1 MGEPEKDRPRRLPTR
16 WQSILILTRLDL
28 GALWRS
34 WLCRGFFLV
43 STLLTML
50 TLKGMQSEEAVAAHM
65 LDGVYA
71 TYILVWMHV
80 VIFVAG
86 GALTREQDCLNDAIL
101 SRGVTRGEYI
111 GSKML
116 ARTAALLFMIV
127 GILLPASFWAI
138 RQDALVRTEH
148 GYLASHSRDTEV
160 MAWEP
165 KQVFAGSSG
174 TLRERRVK
182 TSALVHV
189 GDILGQLDDRELF
202 DTVETRRRAEENAR
216 VEVEN
221 ARRRYKKVE
230 NDVIDA
236 EEAVERA
243 KRSVWGAKDLS
254 RRQVADGEADI
265 RISQRDLEDA
275 RRRVGEAK
283 DAITGAERASAEAQ
297 MLLRDVR
304 ERLGH
309 ATITSP
315 ITGYVIEMLAQ
326 EGQQVSRGMH
336 LFTIA
341 PLDEYQLNVPIPDF
355 DEFQRIKK
363 GLTAYVTIEEKEF
376 TGTVDHVSATA
387 EADRWGNKS
396 NRAVVRFSGQGS
408 QGLLG
413 RGADVRIVLPPT
425 DKEENVAGA
434 LLDTITGHGVDDTQT
449 RTTSVT
455 PRWMLIGLSKLIGLT
470 CLLIALSLCAAVLFR
485 NALFAILSVTG
496 VWHISNVVFDFV
508 GLPELSYLEVVR
520 TMDKVLGG
528 VAHLGDEVRTLA
540 WLFGITALIGFLTVA
555 LFIHRDPPK

>member
-1 MGEPEKDRPRRLPTR
+1 MGKPEKDLPRRLPTR
-16 WQSILILTRLDL
+16 WRSILILARLDL

-34 WLCRGFFLV
+34 WLCRGFFLA
-43 STLLTML
+43 SAFLTML

-65 LDGVYA
+65 LDAIYA

-80 VIFVAG
+80 VIFVSG

-111 GSKML
+111 ASKML
-116 ARTAALLFMIV
+116 ARTVALLFMIV
-127 GILLPASFWAI
+127 GVLLPASFWAI

-160 MAWEP
+160 IAWEP

-174 TLRERRVK
+174 TLRERRARM
-182 TSALVHV
+182 SALVHI
-189 GDILGQLDDRELF
+189 GDVLGQLDDRELF
-202 DTVETRRRAEENAR
+202 NMVETRRRAEENAR
-216 VEVEN
+216 VEIEN
-221 ARRRYKKVE
+221 ARRQQKEAE
-230 NDVIDA
+230 NEVVDA

-243 KRSVWGAKDLS
+243 RRVLWASDFLSKREI
-254 RRQVADGEADI
+254 ADAEADV
-265 RISQRDLEDA
+265 RGYLRDLEDA
-275 RRRVGEAK
+275 RTRVARGK
-283 DAITGAERASAEAQ
+283 DAVAAAERVLADAR
-297 MLLRDVR
+297 MLLREARDW
-304 ERLGH
+304 LGH
-309 ATITSP
+309 TTITAP
-315 ITGYVIEMLAQ
+315 ITGYVIEMFAQ
-326 EGQQVSRGMH
+326 EGQQVDRGMH

-363 GLTAYVTIEEKEF
+363 GLIAYVTIEENEF

-387 EADRWGNKS
+387 ESDRWGNKS
-396 NRAVVRFSGQGS
+396 NRAIVRFSGEGS

-425 DKEENVAGA
+425 ETKANVAGA
-434 LLDTITGHGVDDTQT
+434 LLDTITGHGVDDTRT

-455 PRWMLIGLSKLIGLT
+455 PLWMLIGLSKLVGLT
-470 CLLIALSLCAAVLFR
+470 CLLIALSILAAVLCH

-496 VWHISNVVFDFV
+496 VWHISNLIFDFA
-508 GLPELSYLEVVR
+508 GLPELSYLETVR

-528 VAHLGDEVRTLA
+528 VAHLGDEIRTLA
-540 WLFGITALIGFLTVA
+540 WLFGITALIGLLITI
-555 LFIHRDPPK
+555 LFIRRDPPK

>member
-1 MGEPEKDRPRRLPTR
+1 MGEPKKDLPRRLPTR

-28 GALWRS
+28 GALWHS

-43 STLLTML
+43 SAFLTML

-80 VIFVAG
+80 VIFVSG
-86 GALTREQDCLNDAIL
+86 GALTREQDCLNNAIL

-111 GSKML
+111 GSKMV

-127 GILLPASFWAI
+127 GVLLPASFWAI

-148 GYLASHSRDTEV
+148 GYLASYSRDTEV

-165 KQVFAGSSG
+165 KQVFVGSSG

-182 TSALVHV
+182 MSDLVHV

-216 VEVEN
+216 VEIEN
-221 ARRRYKKVE
+221 ARRQQKEAE
-230 NDVIDA
+230 NEVVDA
-236 EEAVERA
+236 EEAVERSQRA
-243 KRSVWGAKDLS
+243 LWAAEFLSKREI
-254 RRQVADGEADI
+254 ADAEAEV
-265 RISQRDLEDA
+265 RERQRDLEDA
-275 RRRVGEAK
+275 RSRVQKEKEAVK
-283 DAITGAERASAEAQ
+283 AAERASADAQ
-297 MLLRDVR
+297 MLLREVR
-304 ERLGH
+304 DRLGH

-315 ITGYVIEMLAQ
+315 ITGYVIEMHAQ

-376 TGTVDHVSATA
+376 TGTVDRVSATA
-387 EADRWGNKS
+387 ESDRWGNKS
-396 NRAVVRFSGQGS
+396 NRAVVRFSGEGS

-425 DKEENVAGA
+425 DEEANMAGA

-455 PRWMLIGLSKLIGLT
+455 PLWMLIGLFKLIGLT
-470 CLLIALSLCAAVLFR
+470 CLLIALSLFAAVLFR
-485 NALFAILSVTG
+485 NALVAILSVTG
-496 VWHISNVVFDFV
+496 VWHISNFVFDFV

-540 WLFGITALIGFLTVA
+540 WLFGITALTGFLTA
-555 LFIHRDPPK
+555 TLFIHRDPPK